1 MRRRE
6 FLGHGGRWLAAAT
19 LLPAG
24 RLFASEPATAPPDL
38 VLARGEARRAVFQAL
53 EALGGMGRF
62 VREGQV
68 VLVKPNIGFDAPP
81 AWGATT
87 HPDVLAAVIES
98 CVAAKAKRVIV
109 ADHTIRPAE
118 RCFERSGLSAAVKP
132 FANARLV
139 SLGEESAFE
148 EVLIPQGKVLKR
160 ARVASL
166 AKKADVFINLPT
178 AKSHSASRVSFGLK
192 NLMGL
197 VWDRQAFHSDFDLH
211 QGIADLASVL
221 RPHLTI
227 LDATRLLKT
236 GGPSGPGEVEPY
248 GGIVAG
254 TDPVALDAYA
264 ARLAPWGGQTCR
276 GEEIA
281 HIRLAGELGLGTC
294 QLETLRVLELKG

>member
-1 MRRRE
+1 MKRRE
-6 FLGHGGRWLAAAT
+6 FLGRGGRWLAAAT

-24 RLFASEPATAPPDL
+24 RLFASEPAAPPDL
-38 VLARGEARRAVFQAL
+38 VLAKGEPRDAVFRAL

-68 VLVKPNIGFDAPP
+68 VLVKPNIGFDSPP

-87 HPDVLAAVIES
+87 HPDVLAAVIDS
-98 CVAAKAKRVIV
+98 CFQAKAKRVIV

-118 RCFERSGLSAAVKP
+118 RCFERSGLAAAVKP
-132 FANARLV
+132 FPNARLV
-139 SLGEESAFE
+139 SLGDENAYEEML
-148 EVLIPQGKVLKR
+148 VPRGKVLKSV
-160 ARVASL
+160 RVASL
-166 AKKADVFINLPT
+166 ARKADVFINLPT

-236 GGPSGPGEVEPY
+236 GGPSGPGEVEPF

-254 TDPVALDAYA
+254 TDPVALDAYGTG
-264 ARLAPWGGQTCR
+264 LAPWGGVTCR
-276 GEEIA
+276 GEEVA
-281 HIRLAGELGLGTC
+281 HIRLAGELGLGTFRS
-294 QLETLRVLELKG
+294 EERRVLELKG